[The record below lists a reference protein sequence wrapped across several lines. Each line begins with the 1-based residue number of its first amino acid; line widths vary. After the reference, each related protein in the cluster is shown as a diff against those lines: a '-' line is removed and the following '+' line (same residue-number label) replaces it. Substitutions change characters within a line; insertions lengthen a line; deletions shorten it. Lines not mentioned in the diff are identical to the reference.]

1 MSKRIL
7 FATYGSLGDLHPYIA
22 LALALKQRGHHPL
35 IASFGIHRAAV
46 EAEGITF
53 ATLRPDIEQFG
64 GVADVVRRLFFS
76 RDGPACMVK
85 DMFMPHIRA
94 SYEDLDRAAANCD
107 LIVTHPLSFAG
118 PLIAQKRGLP
128 WVSSILSPM
137 SLMSCIDPPLIGPA
151 PWMKSLRKLGVAP
164 YRAAFNLARLVGR
177 RWEQP
182 LHALRAELNLP
193 PAPPAQFEGQYSP
206 LLNLALFSPLL
217 ATPQTDWPVNTVL
230 CGFPHYDGKPAD
242 PSLQT
247 RLREFLAAGEPPL
260 VFGLGS
266 SAVMIAGDFWHH
278 AIAAAQAL
286 GRRAILLTGATPSLP
301 ENLPSTI
308 AAFDYLPYSAV
319 FPLACAVIHQAGIGT
334 FAQALAAGHPQLIV
348 PVAFDQPDNAER
360 AVKLGAARALPFRKV
375 TPARLTGELELL
387 LSDKRYA
394 NNAAAVAAKIRQ
406 EDAMLIVYERL
417 EALLTQRRDIT

>member
-22 LALALKQRGHHPL
+22 LALALKQRGHQPL

-46 EAEGITF
+46 EAEGIAF
-53 ATLRPDIEQFG
+53 AALRPDIEQFG
-64 GVADVVRRLFFS
+64 GVADVVRRLFTRHS
-76 RDGPACMVK
+76 GAAYMVK
-85 DMFMPHIRA
+85 EIFMPHIRA
-94 SYEDLDRAAANCD
+94 SYDDLDRAAANSD

-151 PWMKSLRKLGVAP
+151 PWLKSLRKLGVTP
-164 YRAAFNLARLVGR
+164 YRMAFNLVRFGAM

-182 LHALRAELNLP
+182 LHALRAEFNLP
-193 PAPPAQFEGQYSP
+193 PASPAQFEGQFSP

-217 ATPQTDWPVNTVL
+217 ATPQADWPVSTVL
-230 CGFPHYDGKPAD
+230 CGFPHYDGKAAD
-242 PSLQT
+242 PAALN
-247 RLREFLAAGEPPL
+247 RLREFLAAGTPPL

-278 AIAAAQAL
+278 AITAAQAL

-301 ENLPSTI
+301 ENLPRTI

-319 FPLACAVIHQAGIGT
+319 FPQACAVIHQAGIGT

-360 AVKLGAARALPFRKV
+360 ALKLGVARALPFRNV
-375 TPARLTGELELL
+375 TPARLTSEIEALL
-387 LSDKRYA
+387 IDKRYA
-394 NNAAAVAAKIRQ
+394 GNAAEVAAKICQ
-406 EDAMLIVYERL
+406 EDAVLMVCERL
-417 EALLTQRRDIT
+417 EAL